1 MRVEDRP
8 GGQKQARFPGA
19 FEHACVILLVDNYDS
34 FVFNLARY
42 FRRLGHDALVVR
54 NDAIDVPGIRSL
66 RPGALVLSPGPCAP
80 AQAGCS
86 LEVVSQLHAELPIL
100 GVCLGHQAIG
110 EAFGGRIVRAPE
122 PVHGRTSLVHHDG
135 QGIFAGLPTPLAACR
150 YHSLVVEA
158 SSVPECLEVSA
169 HSDDGLIMAL
179 RHKQY
184 PVVGVQFHPESI
196 LTEHGF
202 AMLREFLR
210 LAGLPACDVPG
221 LDQELIRQIESAAP
235 QPATP
240 VTF

>member
-1 MRVEDRP
+1 M
-8 GGQKQARFPGA
+8 
-19 FEHACVILLVDNYDS
+19 ILLIDNYDS

-66 RPGALVLSPGPCAP
+66 RPAAVVLSPGPCAP
-80 AQAGCS
+80 GQAGCS
-86 LEVVSQLHAELPIL
+86 LDVVRQLHAEVPML

-110 EAFGGRIVRAPE
+110 EALGGRIVRAPE

-135 QGIFAGLPTPLAACR
+135 QGIFAGLPSPFNACR

-158 SSVPECLEVSA
+158 SSVPDCLEVSA
-169 HSDDGLIMAL
+169 RSEDGLVMAL
-179 RHKQY
+179 RHRQY

-202 AMLREFLR
+202 VMLAGFLR
-210 LAGLPACDVPG
+210 LAGLEASDAAT
-221 LDQELIRQIESAAP
+221 LDDELIQPAEITALL
-235 QPATP
+235 PATP

>member
-1 MRVEDRP
+1 M
-8 GGQKQARFPGA
+8 
-19 FEHACVILLVDNYDS
+19 ILLIDNYDS

-66 RPGALVLSPGPCAP
+66 RPAAVVLSPGPCAP

-86 LEVVSQLHAELPIL
+86 LDVVRQLHAEVPML

-110 EAFGGRIVRAPE
+110 EALGGRIVRAPE

-135 QGIFAGLPTPLAACR
+135 QGIFAGLPSPFNACR

-158 SSVPECLEVSA
+158 SSVPDCLEVSA
-169 HSDDGLIMAL
+169 RSEDGLVMAL
-179 RHKQY
+179 RHRQY

-202 AMLREFLR
+202 VMLAGFLR
-210 LAGLPACDVPG
+210 LAGLEASDAAT
-221 LDQELIRQIESAAP
+221 LDDELIQPAEITALL
-235 QPATP
+235 PATP